1 MAKPDKRKQRKAEQ
15 ARRLRTRSKIGR
27 IVTHNPT
34 GDSIFFGSEP
44 NPREGRVL
52 DGKPKA
58 MFDIRT
64 GSVSKDFRFTRT
76 IGIMPRSSKFDF
88 PGTLIPVS
96 HLRPLVK
103 ELIERGRINT
113 RDIDRAIGDLADF
126 TSRLIPAHVALEP
139 QYHDAI
145 LDYGSHFTPLI
156 AIQKKMGKCHDWAA
170 VFTAMA
176 RAAGLD
182 ARIEGDPKFFESFS
196 RTRALSGHHVWPV
209 VIKPSGE
216 RVKVH
221 VPRTYIEIPPEI
233 TSPTDD
239 EVDRRVRSGDHHLY
253 KEYVPTRSVD
263 VPDSLR
269 VRRPDVF
276 EE

>member
-1 MAKPDKRKQRKAEQ
+1 MASKRDKRKAEKARSQR
-15 ARRLRTRSKIGR
+15 ARSGIGR

-64 GSVSKDFRFTRT
+64 GGASTGFRFTRT

-96 HLRPLVK
+96 HLRPLVQR
-103 ELIERGRINT
+103 LIERGRINT
-113 RDIDRAIGDLADF
+113 RDMDRTIGDLTDL
-126 TSRLIPAHVALEP
+126 TSRLIPASVGLEAR
-139 QYHDAI
+139 YHDAI
-145 LDYGSHFTPLI
+145 LDHGSHFTPLI
-156 AIQKKMGKCHDWAA
+156 AIQERMGKCHDWAA

-176 RAAGLD
+176 RVVGLE
-182 ARIEGDPKFFESFS
+182 ARIEGDPKFFEAYSES
-196 RTRALSGHHVWPV
+196 KRLSGHHVWPV

-216 RVKVH
+216 RVRVH
-221 VPRTYIEIPPEI
+221 VPRTYVEIPAEV
-233 TSPTDD
+233 TSPADD
-239 EVDRRVRSGDHHLY
+239 TVDRRVRSGDHRLY
-253 KEYVPTRSVD
+253 KEYVPTRSVG

-269 VRRPDVF
+269 VNRPDVF
-276 EE
+276 E